1 MADQLWAE
9 RHPVRQVLRQ
19 RRLASSKPGSRDDG
33 YKVGLAVQGGG
44 LRGVVSAAMLTF
56 LEDLQYAD
64 AFDEIYSCSSGS
76 VNAAYF
82 IMRRTWFPL
91 SIYFDDLT
99 TGDFL
104 DFRRVLYQRAPM
116 NLDYVFDDILG
127 KRKPLD
133 YDFIIKAKQRL
144 HVMVTDIDGLKPL
157 DVCDFSSAED
167 LRSALMASAW
177 LPLATKGTRNFRGI
191 RAIDGG
197 VLQCHPFRAA
207 VADGCTHILSLSTKP
222 IGLAQAKL
230 SLTDRIVA
238 RHLERIR
245 PGLGKR
251 FFAAK
256 NQYMRED
263 QPLLMCSR
271 LNTNSNPA
279 ILDLAPLPGTP
290 EIKRLELDRLRLLD
304 GARAAYGAAYFAME
318 NKAVQVIPRLAAYHP
333 EDISSFQE
341 ADK

>member
-1 MADQLWAE
+1 M
-9 RHPVRQVLRQ
+9 PVPSWSDSVL
-19 RRLASSKPGSRDDG
+19 LGGP
-33 YKVGLAVQGGG
+33 AV
-44 LRGVVSAAMLTF
+44 RGCF
-56 LEDLQYAD
+56 GD
-64 AFDEIYSCSSGS
+64 IYSCSSGS

-82 IMRRTWFPL
+82 ITRRTWFPL

-99 TGDFL
+99 NRDFL
-104 DFRRVLYQRAPM
+104 DFRRVLHQRAPM

-144 HVMVTDIDGLKPL
+144 HVMVTDVDGLKAL
-157 DVCDFSSAED
+157 DVCDFRSAED

-222 IGLAQAKL
+222 IGLARAKL
-230 SLTDRIVA
+230 SLIDRIVA
-238 RHLERIR
+238 CHLERTR
-245 PGLGKR
+245 PGLGKG

-256 NQYMRED
+256 NQYMLED

-271 LNTNSNPA
+271 LNTNSSPA
-279 ILDLAPLPGTP
+279 ILDLAPLPGAP

-318 NKAVQVIPRLAAYHP
+318 RKVVQVVPRLTAYHP
-333 EDISSFQE
+333 EGISSFLE
-341 ADK
+341 VDK